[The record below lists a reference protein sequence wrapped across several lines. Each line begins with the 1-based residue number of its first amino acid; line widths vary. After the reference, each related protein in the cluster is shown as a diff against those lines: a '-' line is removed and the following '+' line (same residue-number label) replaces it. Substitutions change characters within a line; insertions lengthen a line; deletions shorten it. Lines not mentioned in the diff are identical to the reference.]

1 MFNYIDLVLDC
12 AVSAMAGIGIYTTG
26 LLGEKLYVNN
36 VVISANSGWCTF
48 VRKVNKFLSAKR

>member
-12 AVSAMAGIGIYTTG
+12 AVSAVAGIYTTG